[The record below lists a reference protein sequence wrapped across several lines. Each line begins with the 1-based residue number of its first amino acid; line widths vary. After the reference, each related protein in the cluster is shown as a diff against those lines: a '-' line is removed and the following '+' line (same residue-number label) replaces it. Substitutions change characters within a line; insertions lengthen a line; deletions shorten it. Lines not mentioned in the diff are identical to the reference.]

1 MQAEAHCS
9 MVNISDWRRLVTA
22 CLQCAKKLGWGTKQL
37 QSWFVHS
44 AFKASACS
52 MHSHT
57 YLCYFPV
64 FSAFLFLML
73 LASVKVSAVQVQV
86 CSMLALSS
94 FLASL
99 TLKV

>member
-9 MVNISDWRRLVTA
+9 MVNISDWRGLIIA

-37 QSWFVHS
+37 HPWFVHS

-73 LASVKVSAVQVQV
+73 LASVQVQV